1 MTGWLIL
8 LCILG
13 LLAVVLFAPAVL
25 HVTLQTD
32 QTYIRLSFLGIPLY
46 RSDQQRKRKKTKTN
60 SIF

>member
-46 RSDQQRKRKKTKTN
+46 LSL
-60 SIF
+60 IHI

>member
-32 QTYIRLSFLGIPLY
+32 KPVFAFPFWAFPSIAPINNE
-46 RSDQQRKRKKTKTN
+46 KEKNKKED
-60 SIF
+60 F